1 MVILLLNTFFD
12 RFIFANA
19 LTYKHNNFYLVNTP
33 FVISPT
39 DILVSL
45 VAQNDTDLNT
55 KIYYAIKESTKK
67 NLLKQ
72 LDLDLRVENE
82 KAISL
87 FTEFFTASGWG
98 KLEIIDIDSKEKRA
112 ILSLENSPFASAL
125 RWKTNKPVDHF
136 MRGLLA
142 GFFSKLFKLEVDC
155 VETKCAAMNHN
166 FCEFIIK
173 SRIDFNFKLEEVKD
187 QLGSKM

>member
-1 MVILLLNTFFD
+1 MLNTFFD

-45 VAQNDTDLNT
+45 VAQNDSELNT
-55 KIYYAIKESTKK
+55 KIYYAIKESTKN

-72 LDLDLRVENE
+72 LGLDFRVENE
-82 KAISL
+82 KAVSI
-87 FTEFFTASGWG
+87 FTNFFTASGWG
-98 KLEIIDIDSKEKRA
+98 KIEKINFDVKEKRA
-112 ILSLENSPFASAL
+112 IVSLENSPFASAL

-142 GFFSKLFKLEVDC
+142 GFFSKLFNLEVDC

-166 FCEFIIK
+166 SCEFIIK
-173 SRIDFNFKLEEVKD
+173 SRSDFDFSLEEVKD
-187 QLGSKM
+187 QLGSRL

>member
-1 MVILLLNTFFD
+1 MLNTFFD

-19 LTYKHNNFYLVNTP
+19 LKYKHNNFYLVNTP

-45 VAQNDTDLNT
+45 VAQNDTELNT
-55 KIYYAIKESTKK
+55 KIYYAIKESTKN

-72 LDLDLRVENE
+72 LDLDFRVENG
-82 KAISL
+82 KAVSL
-87 FTEFFTASGWG
+87 FTNFFTASGWG
-98 KLEIIDIDSKEKRA
+98 KIEIIDINHKEKRA
-112 ILSLENSPFASAL
+112 IISIENSPFASAL

-142 GFFSKLFKLEVDC
+142 GFFSKLFSLEVDC
-155 VETKCAAMNHN
+155 VETKCSAMNHK

-173 SRIDFNFKLEEVKD
+173 SRSDFDFKLEKVQD
-187 QLGSKM
+187 QLGSRI